1 MKTPATSRSSRAK
14 KASAQT
20 RSRPSRRR
28 VQLTRRELHRAVWS
42 RPLSTFARELGISPN
57 ALAKICDR
65 LLVPYPTRGYWARR
79 KAGKKEPPPPL
90 PPAPE
95 GNNEIC
101 LIAGS
106 RSASRRP
113 RTRLS
118 PEARREQL
126 IDVAGRIVAKQ
137 GLHAL
142 SMRSIARECGI
153 SEAQLYNYFPRCQ
166 DLLVALA
173 RRELEAM
180 NATRQAEAN
189 RGTDHLTRIT
199 LSTISYLRQVEE
211 RGALIQILLGSPE
224 VRSALRTENKAR
236 RRSGALATATRFREQ
251 YGVPEDLA
259 LATTVILTNLCLR
272 AGRLLARR
280 RLPLATAQHLTLA
293 MVTQGN
299 LRIASLSK
307 RERPAA

>member
-1 MKTPATSRSSRAK
+1 M
-14 KASAQT
+14 
-20 RSRPSRRR
+20 
-28 VQLTRRELHRAVWS
+28 
-42 RPLSTFARELGISPN
+42 
-57 ALAKICDR
+57 
-65 LLVPYPTRGYWARR
+65 
-79 KAGKKEPPPPL
+79 
-90 PPAPE
+90 
-95 GNNEIC
+95 
-101 LIAGS
+101 
-106 RSASRRP
+106 
-113 RTRLS
+113 S

-126 IDVAGRIVAKQ
+126 IEVAARVVAKQ

-142 SMRSIARECGI
+142 NMRLIARESGI

-189 RGTDHLTRIT
+189 RGTDHMTRIT
-199 LSTISYLRQVEE
+199 LSTLSYLRQVEQ
-211 RGALIQILLGSPE
+211 RGALMQILLGSPE
-224 VRSALRTENKAR
+224 VRSALRMENKAR
-236 RRSGALATATRFREQ
+236 RRSGAQATAARFREQ

-280 RLPLATAQHLTLA
+280 RLSLPAAEHLTLA
-293 MVTQGN
+293 MVTEGN
-299 LRIASLSK
+299 LRIAALSK